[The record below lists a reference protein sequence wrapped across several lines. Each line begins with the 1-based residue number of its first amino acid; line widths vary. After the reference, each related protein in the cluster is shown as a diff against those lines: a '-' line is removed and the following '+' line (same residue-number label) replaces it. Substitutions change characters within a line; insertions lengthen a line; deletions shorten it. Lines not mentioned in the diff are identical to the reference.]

1 MKKRTLS
8 LLLAVICLFALTA
21 GMLSGCVGT
30 KLQVSFDLNYEG
42 APEAPT
48 AIKVKAGKTYGKLP
62 AVTVQ
67 REGYTFVGWC
77 LDADGEEL
85 VTSETKVTMKSDH
98 TLYAKWEGLEYTV
111 SYDLQGGNI
120 NGVTTVESTTVK
132 VGNVYSMMA
141 IPDDPEKDNHTF
153 LGWYYDAEGTQ
164 GPVTASTKV
173 VKTCDHTLYAKWKE
187 NQLLYDFEQIEDISA
202 FNNRGNGL
210 SFNAVAYG
218 ESNQLMIQNPNEG
231 KSDNF
236 LVMWAEL
243 KAGTRVTMDV
253 TFTGELTKGAR
264 MHLFCY
270 GANIVGDPITTG
282 VINKTLSDTH
292 RKWYDGNGYRAKQE
306 NGAWFYGDENDW
318 HKGNTVTIDFVVME
332 DCSGLTLWVN
342 LGSNMEPAQWAKN
355 AIYIDNIQFTPG
367 YQEITDADKGGVEQ
381 KPQEETQG
389 EENFPF
395 TFECGS
401 VDSDVFKLRDSNL
414 NMSVVKRGGSQQL
427 KLQLSTA
434 NGKNWLWL
442 NKPLKAGTKATFDVT
457 FDNAGTGASMS
468 IFGYGSQTNGDPIS
482 VKPAG
487 SNINI
492 QWYHGQGVRANSG
505 KHTVEINVYEACSG
519 ISLMLGF
526 DGNPETVIYLDNFRL
541 GKMSEDQVQTS
552 GETNFPFTFECGSV
566 DSDIFKLRDSDLK
579 MSVKSFDNSKQ
590 LVIQPTKTGGNYWL
604 WLNKN
609 LKAGHKVTFDVT
621 FDRGNTNADMHVY
634 AYGSKTNGDPIT
646 EGAPTDT
653 IPQSW
658 FWGQGVNADFSGG
671 NTNKQTITITAYQPC
686 SGVSLMLGMQSD
698 TTIYID
704 NVTLDTSGEI
714 EEEPSEPD
722 EPDPPAADAETESP
736 FTFDG
741 GAFSADIFNNRNGGL
756 SVSVENKQLK
766 LQQPAGASNWLWI
779 KQDMPAGTVVTMD
792 VTFSGEGMNIFGY
805 GSKENGDPIT
815 EGTATESV
823 PQEWFWGQGGS
834 ENGSYTFTIYEDCYG
849 LSLML
854 GFAGS
859 TETAIYID
867 NVVITVPQVDV
878 GVEETES
885 PFTFDGGAFSA
896 DIFNNRNNGP
906 TVSVENKQLKLQL
919 PAGAPNWLWLKQE
932 MKAGTVITMDVT
944 FSGEGMNIFGYGSK
958 ENGDP
963 ITEGTATE
971 SVPQEWFWGQ
981 GGSENGSYTF
991 TIYEDCYGLSLMLGF
1006 AGSTE
1011 TAIYIDNVVIT
1022 APEPSTSYDVG
1033 VLQDS
1038 VHGAG
1043 DSGIYF
1049 TTAEANDAPWGDWNT
1064 YYDTANEDCLKLV
1077 RNGQIIS
1084 VGLTGRN
1091 TICKFGANDYYLRLE
1106 NHTIGEYAPFTTDDM
1121 FIVEGAYTH
1130 VNSGTTLNIAK
1141 TYIYHD
1147 GSAWVFSATEP
1158 AKGPE
1163 TESPFTFD
1171 DGVFSADIFN
1181 NRNNGPTVSVEN
1193 KQLKLQLPA
1202 GAPNWLWLKQ
1212 EMKAG
1217 TVITMDVTFS
1227 GEGMNIFGYGSKENG
1242 DPITEGTATESVP
1255 QEWFWGQGGSEN
1267 GSYTFTIYEDCYG
1280 LSLMLGFANS
1290 TETVIYIDNVVITK
1304 PQAEEPPEEIDPPA
1318 TGDEAGFPF
1327 TFEDSTVSTDIF
1339 KLRDSDLEMTVAEQ
1353 EGSQQLK
1360 LQPTATTGNYWL
1372 WLDKELTAG
1381 TVITVDVTFERK
1393 LGTMGVYL
1401 YGAKE
1406 NGDPITEGTA
1416 TDQIPQSWYDGQG
1429 ASFATG
1435 DPTTQTVTFTV
1446 YEDCHGISFMLD
1458 FNKKKPNI
1466 IYLDNI
1472 QIAEQDDEEPTAET
1486 VSPFTFDD
1494 GVFSADI
1501 FNNRNNGPTVSVE
1514 NKQLK
1519 LQLPAGA
1526 PNWLWIKQDMKA
1538 GTVITM
1544 DVTFSGAGMNI
1555 FGYGS
1560 KANGDPITEG
1570 TVSDSVP
1577 QSWFWGQGGDTS
1589 GSYTFTIYEDCCGL
1603 SLMLGF
1609 ANSTETAIYLDN
1621 IVITEP

>member
-834 ENGSYTFTIYEDCYG
+834 ENGSYTFTIYE
-849 LSLML
+849 
-854 GFAGS
+854 
-859 TETAIYID
+859 E
-867 NVVITVPQVDV
+867 
-878 GVEETES
+878 
-885 PFTFDGGAFSA
+885 
-896 DIFNNRNNGP
+896 
-906 TVSVENKQLKLQL
+906 
-919 PAGAPNWLWLKQE
+919 
-932 MKAGTVITMDVT
+932 
-944 FSGEGMNIFGYGSK
+944 
-958 ENGDP
+958 
-963 ITEGTATE
+963 
-971 SVPQEWFWGQ
+971 
-981 GGSENGSYTF
+981 
-991 TIYEDCYGLSLMLGF
+991 
-1006 AGSTE
+1006 
-1011 TAIYIDNVVIT
+1011 
-1022 APEPSTSYDVG
+1022 
-1033 VLQDS
+1033 
-1038 VHGAG
+1038 
-1043 DSGIYF
+1043 
-1049 TTAEANDAPWGDWNT
+1049 
-1064 YYDTANEDCLKLV
+1064 
-1077 RNGQIIS
+1077 
-1084 VGLTGRN
+1084 
-1091 TICKFGANDYYLRLE
+1091 
-1106 NHTIGEYAPFTTDDM
+1106 
-1121 FIVEGAYTH
+1121 
-1130 VNSGTTLNIAK
+1130 
-1141 TYIYHD
+1141 
-1147 GSAWVFSATEP
+1147 
-1158 AKGPE
+1158 
-1163 TESPFTFD
+1163 
-1171 DGVFSADIFN
+1171 
-1181 NRNNGPTVSVEN
+1181 
-1193 KQLKLQLPA
+1193 
-1202 GAPNWLWLKQ
+1202 
-1212 EMKAG
+1212 
-1217 TVITMDVTFS
+1217 
-1227 GEGMNIFGYGSKENG
+1227 
-1242 DPITEGTATESVP
+1242 
-1255 QEWFWGQGGSEN
+1255 
-1267 GSYTFTIYEDCYG
+1267 CYG